1 MGTGRGPELL
11 NWIEKNPTIFGPSMR
26 NSNSV
31 DFWRG
36 VALVMIFINH
46 VPGNVLGDYTM
57 RNFAIAD
64 SADLFVFLAGWSM
77 SYATGGPTEPDSASR
92 VIFRLVWR
100 ALQLYRAQL
109 VITLL
114 ALAILA
120 AAALHLQ
127 NPLFLEWND
136 AGLAFYDPVRGLLG
150 LALLTHQLGY
160 FNILPLYIVLLMMA
174 PALILLARRTE
185 LGALAL
191 SLALYTTALFTDL
204 TLPSWPSE
212 NQWYFNPLSWQL
224 LLLMGFLCAE
234 RARTDANFGK
244 LARQLVPVAAV
255 IVGVIAYVTVNGL
268 WPDPLQVP
276 EPRRLFLFDKT
287 YLSPPRI
294 VSLLAVVV
302 AFHRLFIV
310 IEPLIGATGRWLCKL
325 GRNSLPVFAVGSLLT
340 LVGQLA
346 RFIAGGSIL
355 ADLVII
361 GSGLALSG
369 MTAWFVEWRS
379 TQQSSSRPRS

>member
-1 MGTGRGPELL
+1 MGTGRGPGPLW
-11 NWIEKNPTIFGPSMR
+11 WIEKNRTIFGPSMR
-26 NSNSV
+26 KSNSV

-46 VPGNVLGDYTM
+46 VPGNILADYTM

-77 SYATGGPTEPDSASR
+77 SYATGGPTEPESASR

-160 FNILPLYIVLLMMA
+160 FNILPLYIVLLIMA

-212 NQWYFNPLSWQL
+212 NQWYLNPLSWQL

-234 RARTDANFGK
+234 RARADASFGQ
-244 LARQLVPVAAV
+244 LARRLVPIAAV

-302 AFHRLFIV
+302 AFHRLFTV

-361 GSGLALSG
+361 GLGLSLSG

-379 TQQSSSRPRS
+379 TQQSSSRSRS